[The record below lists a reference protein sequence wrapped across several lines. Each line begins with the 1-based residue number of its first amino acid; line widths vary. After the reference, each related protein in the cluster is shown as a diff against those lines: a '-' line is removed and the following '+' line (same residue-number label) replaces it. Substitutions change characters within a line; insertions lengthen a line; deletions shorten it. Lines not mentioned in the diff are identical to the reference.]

1 MNKIIP
7 TPYYSYMYANS
18 TFLFNNFPIFLKPPN
33 YYLINKAPGPYETIT
48 NYWILLKSLAS
59 KVK

>member
-1 MNKIIP
+1 
-7 TPYYSYMYANS
+7 MYANS

-48 NYWILLKSLAS
+48 NYWILLKSSAS